1 MEAKKSKKANL
12 ENKKTIF
19 IQIGLI
25 ISLAFV
31 LYAFEYKSYDKFEF
45 IVGNGNIENII
56 DEMTQITVQKVE
68 AQKIIALKSV
78 TVINIVP
85 DATED
90 LDDIDIKAEADQ
102 NTIIED
108 YLPPIEEDIFEEKKE
123 IFEPVEEQPSFP
135 GGEQARIIFL
145 GKNLKYPRMAKERN
159 IQGTVHLIF
168 VVEPDGSI
176 SNIEIKR
183 GIGGSCDEEALRVT
197 KLMPNWLPGKQRG
210 KAVRAQFYMRIKF
223 TLQHQ

>member
-12 ENKKTIF
+12 ENKKVIF

-25 ISLAFV
+25 ISLAIV
-31 LYAFEYKSYDKFEF
+31 LQAFEFKTYEKSD
-45 IVGNGNIENII
+45 IIIGNGNIEDII
-56 DEMTQITVQKVE
+56 DEMTPITVHKVE
-68 AQKIIALKSV
+68 LPKVIAPKSV

-85 DATED
+85 DASKD
-90 LDDIDIKAEADQ
+90 LEDIDIEYEAND
-102 NTIIED
+102 NTKIED
-108 YLPPIEEDIFEEKKE
+108 YFPPVEEDKFIEKKEDFKPIEEY
-123 IFEPVEEQPSFP
+123 PSFP

-145 GKNLKYPRMAKERN
+145 RKNLKYPRMAKESN
-159 IQGTVHLIF
+159 IQGIVHVAF

-176 SNIEIKR
+176 SNIEVKR
-183 GIGGSCDEEALRVT
+183 GIGGGCDEEALRVT

-223 TLQHQ
+223 SLQQQ